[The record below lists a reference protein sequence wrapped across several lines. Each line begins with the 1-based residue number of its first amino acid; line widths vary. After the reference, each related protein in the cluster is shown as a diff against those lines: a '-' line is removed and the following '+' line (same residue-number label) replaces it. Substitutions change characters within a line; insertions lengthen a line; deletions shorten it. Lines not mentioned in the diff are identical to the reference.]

1 MPTRIPQMYVHRKDR
16 CRVPPVREA
25 ADRDVSIASA
35 IGLPDCDDR
44 WLALRPF
51 LRGTWRHA
59 RMNPPQDIG
68 QARRMTDQLE
78 HIGERLLQP
87 DRVERG
93 RRFRS
98 GRRHRGIRNGCS
110 QSGAGDRH
118 EAVRVPRRGT
128 HRNQGT
134 RAEPAGRDAWRAL
147 GDGSGTITTGQS
159 ARRPA
164 RPSRAPA
171 GAAIPGAGTRARP
184 GRRPTRGWRAP
195 QRAARRRPAA
205 PWPRRP
211 ASGRRHG
218 RWPSGSAR
226 GVPGAIAGRAFAAI
240 GGAHRVTGLVGR
252 AWRARLIAVPAQ
264 AAISSATTRRPAPWG
279 GDQVPLDGAYLAV
292 LTSIFRTESLF
303 STFRPMRS

>member
-1 MPTRIPQMYVHRKDR
+1 VNGFFSLTVWSVADGFALAAVTAASGMGVPSPARGIVTKPSAFRAAAPTGTRGRGP
-16 CRVPPVREA
+16 
-25 ADRDVSIASA
+25 S
-35 IGLPDCDDR
+35 
-44 WLALRPF
+44 RPA
-51 LRGTWRHA
+51 GT
-59 RMNPPQDIG
+59 P
-68 QARRMTDQLE
+68 
-78 HIGERLLQP
+78 GERWATA
-87 DRVERG
+87 RA
-93 RRFRS
+93 RS
-98 GRRHRGIRNGCS
+98 RPGS
-110 QSGAGDRH
+110 
-118 EAVRVPRRGT
+118 PR
-128 HRNQGT
+128 
-134 RAEPAGRDAWRAL
+134 A
-147 GDGSGTITTGQS
+147 